1 MGRKRTVGNIVRQKA
16 RERAMTVSEIHRE
29 TGIKPNTI
37 RVVLN
42 QAAAKGEFVLERFR
56 QGASN
61 RAIKAI
67 SHDEGIE
74 VRLNGLICGLCGAS
88 KVEG

>member
-16 RERAMTVSEIHRE
+16 RERAMTVAEIHRE

-42 QAAAKGEFVLERFR
+42 QAAEKGEFVLNRFR
-56 QGASN
+56 EGRSN
-61 RAIKAI
+61 RAILAI
-67 SHDEGIE
+67 SHDEQIE
-74 VRLNGLICGLCGAS
+74 VNINGLICSWCGKVS
-88 KVEG
+88 K

>member
-16 RERAMTVSEIHRE
+16 RERAMTVAEIHRE

-42 QAAAKGEFVLERFR
+42 QAAAKGEFVLSRFR
-56 QGASN
+56 EGKSN
-61 RAIKAI
+61 RAIRAI
-67 SHDEGIE
+67 SHDDSIE
-74 VRLNGLICGLCGAS
+74 ININVLICKLCGA
-88 KVEG
+88 KK